1 MSVWGNCLPQ
11 DALTQISSNFPNSRV
26 PYRSMGGRIYSQYS
40 LFFTISSC
48 RTQHTYASRVWISA
62 IFSTCQPGQ
71 TYPSWLIQ
79 KFHFR
84 ICSVFTVERKQVI
97 HQAYSKSTQKPAEAF
112 THQHLHLFPRQCG
125 QPTSLQSQTHRC
137 STRLNWVFHFRMQWT
152 SERGLCLAERAKRSF
167 KAEIGDDHYCT
178 RAGISQN
185 HGIIEIGR
193 DLLILSGP
201 SPLYSSR
208 VSYSRLSRTMS
219 TWVRTPPQRL
229 YSLSGQAFLVFHN
242 PHKSKNKISKKN
254 GIPCVFICDYCHSGS
269 RSISQGTTE
278 ESQSLSFPQPGIPTT
293 CWEQHHQLCQDWA
306 GHSAAPAPERM
317 PGHFSGRRDL
327 FRDRAVPTGCNIS
340 PNFGKQGF
348 YFQLQN
354 GNTLITVGKWKN
366 SIHFGERCRAR

>member
-84 ICSVFTVERKQVI
+84 ICSVFTAERKQVI

-242 PHKSKNKISKKN
+242 PHKSKNKISKKMESHVFSFVTIAIRAVAVFHRALLRRVRVFHFPSQAFPLHA
-254 GIPCVFICDYCHSGS
+254 GSSTISSAKTEQDTQLHQLQKGCQATSQGDETFSGTEQYPQVVIFPLTLGSKVFISNCKM
-269 RSISQGTTE
+269 GT
-278 ESQSLSFPQPGIPTT
+278 
-293 CWEQHHQLCQDWA
+293 
-306 GHSAAPAPERM
+306 
-317 PGHFSGRRDL
+317 
-327 FRDRAVPTGCNIS
+327 N
-340 PNFGKQGF
+340 
-348 YFQLQN
+348 
-354 GNTLITVGKWKN
+354 
-366 SIHFGERCRAR
+366 